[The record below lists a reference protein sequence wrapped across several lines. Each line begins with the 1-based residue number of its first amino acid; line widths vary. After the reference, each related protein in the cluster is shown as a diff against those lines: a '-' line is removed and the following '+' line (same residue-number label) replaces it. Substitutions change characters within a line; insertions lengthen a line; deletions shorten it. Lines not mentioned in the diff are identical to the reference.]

1 MFFVSYRICILI
13 LLCSAFA
20 AGSQT
25 AFSQT
30 QQLSAQ
36 NLQRA
41 SLSGWLENNGNRL
54 RLILNNNSAWEFRGT
69 AKISLGGSDDQKEI
83 GQVPLT
89 LPAKEISLLQVTGA
103 TISGDHY
110 TLAVYDQRGTRLF
123 FRIAPLRVA
132 SDPTPATNVALLPV
146 QPARTKTASNLSTGG
161 STPNKANSTDEYA
174 RLATEVQVKAK
185 VLASA
190 ESNDAFILSFDL
202 RSQRPVLNA
211 TLSISATKLNEQKPV
226 SIHSQSQ
233 VDFKLPE
240 SLESNTVSYVLKGK
254 DGTVL
259 AKGEL
264 DLNVLMADD
273 SVTVND
279 IRTDRQSYQ
288 PGETARLTVITEGKA
303 QSGYRLE
310 VSVRDAQSQT
320 IFSDQKIIAADE
332 TAKSFDF
339 LINLPSKLSAPAIF
353 EFRIFDAESGLL
365 FDSGER
371 EIPINTTKPSD
382 Q

>member
-1 MFFVSYRICILI
+1 M
-13 LLCSAFA
+13 
-20 AGSQT
+20 
-25 AFSQT
+25 
-30 QQLSAQ
+30 
-36 NLQRA
+36 
-41 SLSGWLENNGNRL
+41 
-54 RLILNNNSAWEFRGT
+54 
-69 AKISLGGSDDQKEI
+69 
-83 GQVPLT
+83 
-89 LPAKEISLLQVTGA
+89 
-103 TISGDHY
+103 
-110 TLAVYDQRGTRLF
+110 
-123 FRIAPLRVA
+123 
-132 SDPTPATNVALLPV
+132 
-146 QPARTKTASNLSTGG
+146 
-161 STPNKANSTDEYA
+161 
-174 RLATEVQVKAK
+174 
-185 VLASA
+185 
-190 ESNDAFILSFDL
+190 
-202 RSQRPVLNA
+202 LNA
-211 TLSISATKLNEQKPV
+211 TISISATKLNEQKPV